1 MRYFS
6 SGIVPVGINKC
17 MNENAAKIDKPKSI
31 QEIIADLTEEDLT
44 AISQLNLIR
53 LLVKGMQSDDVN
65 LKAQDQLVG
74 DFMQYANALRYVIT
88 LQTRIVPLG
97 LRPEKWSSLKY
108 GFCA

>member
-17 MNENAAKIDKPKSI
+17 MNENAPKIDKPKSI

-74 DFMQYANALRYVIT
+74 DFMQAPSKATINL
-88 LQTRIVPLG
+88 L
-97 LRPEKWSSLKY
+97 E
-108 GFCA
+108 GFGMHTTCGAMQERT